1 VYTPTATAQWS
12 SAVFLNWTALG
23 NNSLFVKNL
32 KISAV
37 NEDADL
43 LNGYSQT
50 DFVRLAASNA
60 SPTNGMFAIGNA
72 GGRNFIQSH
81 NQQPLDINPIG
92 NNVIINSTAG
102 NVGIGTQSPNS
113 KLDLNGIALMYQTG
127 QTSIKT
133 YSAVAGLQLVG
144 YQSDP
149 GTPFTKTSDIVANA
163 DGTVPSQMRL
173 FTKASGSSSASERVR
188 ITSDGNVGIG
198 TTSPDEKLTLSTASY
213 IGWEYSASDSNVYT
227 KIGKPSGG
235 EALEFLSSWTNGDF
249 PIYKFKGTPGGTVT
263 DLLTIRNNGNVG
275 IGTTAPVSKL
285 NVVGGSLSVG
295 DTGQFYGHSTFP
307 DVGPSA
313 EIGYFPSGSY
323 AFVQAFDRGDS
334 ARVPLHLIGSTF
346 TVKTGTSNDSR
357 LTIDTNGNLYVGATT
372 GLGAQTSAGLFVQS
386 GSYVANGQ
394 VTQLL
399 GKWMSN
405 ADDNNGR
412 SGVGI
417 EYYRVPRGGGVQTG
431 TEIRFYTGFTYT
443 PNTTAERMRIDQ
455 NGNIGIGLTNPGSL
469 LEVGPRTFGANFNN
483 VLTVN
488 SSTGNIASDAIKLV
502 NATAT
507 ILGRGVGL
515 SFYSDN
521 ATKMAQIFTQTTDS
535 ANTSRGSLTLDTT
548 FGNIILSPNNGN
560 VGIGTTS
567 PTEKLHV
574 AGKILMS
581 GTSLASAIL
590 GGIQASYGGNANYPT
605 LYGSEASRWVM
616 HINPHISYV
625 QSGTF
630 GYTGTMTGA
639 TIRMAAQPA
648 ATQFWDIGVG
658 TNSVGE
664 DKFSIGRSGTA
675 LVNIDNAGNVGIGT
689 TTPQRKLEVVVPLAG
704 GDIFATS
711 GSVSAKIGVSNNTA
725 GVYIGSQTN
734 HKLELQTNNN
744 TKMFIG
750 TDGNVGI
757 GTTSPGVKLQ
767 VEGAIRGGS
776 FSNSTTNSAEA
787 WFGRAADRALGTMTF
802 QLGGTTATN
811 TRFEIVD
818 RA

>member
-1 VYTPTATAQWS
+1 MYTPTATAQWS

-50 DFVRLAASNA
+50 AFVRLAAANI
-60 SPTNGMFAIGNA
+60 SPTNGNFAIGSA
-72 GGRNFIQSH
+72 SGRNFIQSH
-81 NQQPLDINPIG
+81 NSQPLDINPIG
-92 NNVIINSTAG
+92 NNVIINSAAG
-102 NVGIGTQSPNS
+102 NVGIGTESPNS
-113 KLDLNGIALMYQTG
+113 KLDLNGIALMYQSG

-133 YSAVAGLQLVG
+133 YPAVAGLQLVG

-198 TTSPDEKLTLSTASY
+198 TTDPLSKLHI
-213 IGWEYSASDSNVYT
+213 IGTHASNVS
-227 KIGKPSGG
+227 KMRFRAGSDDG
-235 EALEFLSSWTNGDF
+235 FLIEKVDNID
-249 PIYKFKGTPGGTVT
+249 V
-263 DLLTIRNNGNVG
+263 
-275 IGTTAPVSKL
+275 
-285 NVVGGSLSVG
+285 
-295 DTGQFYGHSTFP
+295 DTGLYL
-307 DVGPSA
+307 
-313 EIGYFPSGSY
+313 
-323 AFVQAFDRGDS
+323 QAS
-334 ARVPLHLIGSTF
+334 SN
-346 TVKTGTSNDSR
+346 TG
-357 LTIDTNGNLYVGATT
+357 IFMAT
-372 GLGAQTSAGLFVQS
+372 
-386 GSYVANGQ
+386 
-394 VTQLL
+394 
-399 GKWMSN
+399 
-405 ADDNNGR
+405 
-412 SGVGI
+412 
-417 EYYRVPRGGGVQTG
+417 GG
-431 TEIRFYTGFTYT
+431 
-443 PNTTAERMRIDQ
+443 
-455 NGNIGIGLTNPGSL
+455 
-469 LEVGPRTFGANFNN
+469 
-483 VLTVN
+483 
-488 SSTGNIASDAIKLV
+488 
-502 NATAT
+502 
-507 ILGRGVGL
+507 
-515 SFYSDN
+515 
-521 ATKMAQIFTQTTDS
+521 
-535 ANTSRGSLTLDTT
+535 
-548 FGNIILSPNNGN
+548 GN

-639 TIRMAAQPA
+639 TIRMAAQAA

-725 GVYIGSQTN
+725 GVFIGSQTN

-744 TKMFIG
+744 TKMSI
-750 TDGNVGI
+750 TTSGNVGI
-757 GTTSPGVKLQ
+757 GTTAPSALLSV
-767 VEGAIRGGS
+767 GAGTGNPLSNQFAAVIRGH
-776 FSNSTTNSAEA
+776 NSASRTLYLDGSPSA
-787 WFGRAADRALGTMTF
+787 SM
-802 QLGGTTATN
+802 
-811 TRFEIVD
+811 
-818 RA
+818 